1 MRIESAS
8 IILLAYSI
16 FIIDL
21 QADIGVKKKKRC
33 NDIFLLIYTELFVI
47 LLMFF
52 YIEVRLLHTAKYTMQ
67 STYMNKNYCIDD
79 CYGHRSQRMLTRYP
93 FG

>member
-1 MRIESAS
+1 MRIEAAS
-8 IILLAYSI
+8 TILLTYSI

-21 QADIGVKKKKRC
+21 QEDIGVKRKRC
-33 NDIFLLIYTELFVI
+33 DDILLIYTELFVI

-52 YIEVRLLHTAKYTMQ
+52 YIEVRLLHTVKYTMQ

-79 CYGHRSQRMLTRYP
+79 CCGHRSQRMLTRYP

>member
-1 MRIESAS
+1 MRIEAAS
-8 IILLAYSI
+8 TIILTYSI

-21 QADIGVKKKKRC
+21 QADIGIKKSC
-33 NDIFLLIYTELFVI
+33 DEIFFLIYTELFVI

-52 YIEVRLLHTAKYTMQ
+52 YIEVRLLHHAKYTMQ